1 MAVTQAKKTITTA
14 KKELRKNPNFVTS
27 IKSKYTFN
35 LFKNQPPNKG
45 EQAISKEK
53 DLF

>member
-14 KKELRKNPNFVTS
+14 KKEFKKIPNFVTS